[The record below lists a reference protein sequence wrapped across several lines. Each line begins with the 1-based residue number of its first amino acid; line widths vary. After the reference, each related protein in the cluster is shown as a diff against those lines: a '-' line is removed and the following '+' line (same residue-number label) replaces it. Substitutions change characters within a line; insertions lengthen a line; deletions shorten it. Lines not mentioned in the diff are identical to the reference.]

1 LDLKDGV
8 DKPSSDQLDTNS
20 STPDGDNNKTRLG
33 MKEPLSQ
40 GTVSKDAEL
49 GAPPVPRAGTTTTI
63 EESKGNS
70 GMKDG
75 IDKSSNDR
83 LDADSSTP
91 DSYNNKAQVVTKEP
105 LSQRAVNEDTDTS
118 DEPRAKDV
126 FRSIS

>member
-1 LDLKDGV
+1 MRMIVL
-8 DKPSSDQLDTNS
+8 
-20 STPDGDNNKTRLG
+20 
-33 MKEPLSQ
+33 
-40 GTVSKDAEL
+40 
-49 GAPPVPRAGTTTTI
+49 PVPRAGTTTTT
-63 EESKGNS
+63 EESTGNS

-91 DSYNNKAQVVTKEP
+91 DGYNNKAQVVTEEP
-105 LSQRAVNEDTDTS
+105 LSQGAVDEDTDTS